1 MADVHGG
8 RRRRDLPPAIR
19 TPFATEYKYS
29 RFGRRIAPARNA
41 TALRWAGIHSA
52 LAAEGA
58 AAAAAATAGGKFQL
72 HLNYQGF
79 DMGRRKRYR
88 TPTPESC
95 YQACRKTRGCAA
107 YSYILESA
115 AKPWQQ
121 RRNGERYACFLKKKG
136 FAAGAGYSKGTAS
149 GVLAKGDQLWH

>member
-1 MADVHGG
+1 MVTGTTCA
-8 RRRRDLPPAIR
+8 
-19 TPFATEYKYS
+19 S
-29 RFGRRIAPARNA
+29 C
-41 TALRWAGIHSA
+41 
-52 LAAEGA
+52 AA
-58 AAAAAATAGGKFQL
+58 
-72 HLNYQGF
+72 Y
-79 DMGRRKRYR
+79 
-88 TPTPESC
+88 PTPESC

-149 GVLAKGDQLWH
+149 GVLAKGDRLWH